1 MITGAFK
8 GRHSGVTEILAAMV
22 MTLSILT
29 VQGCSDKS
37 NAKDSIV
44 LETETFTLTVGRDA
58 VARSL
63 VIKKTGEE
71 MLLKGAGVPLFSV
84 TQDRPF
90 NNEIKLEHPNTRTTY
105 PADSLSWDGERLT
118 VGFDTAPY
126 EAVVKVDKG
135 AGYLRFTLEDFICEA
150 SDYGNLSLDLPPVA
164 EFRILQLPVK
174 ERENFGEWLNAM
186 WDEKSAVC
194 VAGCDPWSLIWH
206 EDRSGGRI
214 FSADLYSGKKLRG
227 GSAAILAADGKEP
240 FLDAMDGF
248 EADLDLPRGV
258 QSRRSPL
265 LNRSI
270 YWTGDA
276 TPLNID
282 EHIAVAQKAGLKMM
296 LFYYP
301 CFIRSKGYRL
311 LGDYDLRDEY
321 PGGYDDIREML
332 DKVKAAGIT
341 PGFHTLQTH
350 IGVESRYVTPSIDP
364 RLNRKRL
371 FTLKEAIPS
380 SGPVTEITV
389 EENPVDAP
397 LHDYTRVIAFGGEG
411 FEYEGY
417 TTEPPYR
424 FTGVRRGVY
433 GTDAVSHPRGE
444 IGGILDISEYGRNT
458 SIYINQDTDLQDE
471 IAEKIAKIYDCGF
484 EFLYLDGSEGVNT
497 PSGIN
502 VSLAQYRVASKLGKM
517 PVFTEGAAKSHFS
530 WHLQA
535 GANAFDIFPPKVFKE
550 KILEF
555 PYAEA
560 PRMAKNMTRLDFGWW
575 NITPETTPEMWD
587 FAESKAAEWHCP
599 VSIQFSFKALAANPH
614 ADELLSVLKK
624 WEEYREKEN

>member
-1 MITGAFK
+1 MRG
-8 GRHSGVTEILAAMV
+8 ILAVV
-22 MTLSILT
+22 MMLSILT
-29 VQGCSDKS
+29 IPGCADKS
-37 NAKDSIV
+37 NARDSII
-44 LETETFTLTVGRDA
+44 LETETFKLTLGRDA
-58 VARSL
+58 VVQSL
-63 VIKKTGEE
+63 IIKETREE
-71 MLLKGAGVPLFSV
+71 MLVKGAGVPLFSV

-105 PADSLSWDGERLT
+105 KADSLSWDGERLT

-126 EAVVKVDKG
+126 KAVVKVDKG
-135 AGYLRFTLEDFICEA
+135 AGYLRFTLEDFICEPA
-150 SDYGNLSLDLPPVA
+150 DYGYLALDIPPVA

-186 WDEKSAVC
+186 WDDASAVC

-206 EDRSGGRI
+206 EDRSSGRI
-214 FSADLYSGKKLRG
+214 LSADLYSGKKLRG
-227 GSAAILAADGKEP
+227 GSAAILAAAGKEA

-258 QSRRSPL
+258 RSRRSPM

-270 YWTGDA
+270 YWTSDA

-282 EHIAVAQKAGLKMM
+282 QHIAVAQQAGLKMM

-301 CFIRSKGYRL
+301 CFIQSKGYRL
-311 LGDYDLRDEY
+311 LGNYDLREEY
-321 PGGYDDIREML
+321 PGGYDDIRDML

-364 RLNRKRL
+364 RLNRKRP
-371 FTLKEAIPS
+371 FTLKEPIPS
-380 SGPVTEITV
+380 TGTITEISV

-397 LHDYTRVIAFGGEG
+397 LHDHTRVLVFGGEG

-424 FTGVRRGVY
+424 FTGVRRGAYRTASVP
-433 GTDAVSHPRGE
+433 HPKGE
-444 IGGILDISEYGRNT
+444 IGGILDISEFGRGT
-458 SIYINQDTDLQDE
+458 SVYINQDNDLQDE
-471 IAEKIAKIYDCGF
+471 IAEKIARIYDCGF
-484 EFLYLDGSEGVNT
+484 EFLYLDGSEGVNP

-517 PVFTEGAAKSHFS
+517 PVFTEGAAKSHFG

-535 GANAFDIFPPKVFKE
+535 GANAFDIFPPKIFKE

-555 PYAEA
+555 PYTEA

-599 VSIQFSFKALAANPH
+599 VTIQFSFKALASNPH
-614 ADELLSVLKK
+614 ADELLAVLKK

>member
-1 MITGAFK
+1 MITNK
-8 GRHSGVTEILAAMV
+8 IKILAAV
-22 MTLSILT
+22 VVALSILT
-29 VQGCSDKS
+29 VQSCTDKS
-37 NAKDSIV
+37 NIKDCII
-44 LETETFTLTVGRDA
+44 LETETFKLTLGSDA

-63 VIKKTGEE
+63 VIKGTNEE
-71 MLLKGAGVPLFSV
+71 MLVKGAEVPLFSV

-105 PADSLSWDGERLT
+105 KADSLSWDGERLT

-135 AGYLRFTLEDFICEA
+135 AGYLRFTLEDFICEPD
-150 SDYGNLSLDLPPVA
+150 DYGHLALDIPPVA

-186 WDEKSAVC
+186 WDNTSAVC

-206 EDRSGGRI
+206 EDRNGGRI
-214 FSADLYSGKKLRG
+214 LSADLFSGKKLRG
-227 GSAAILAADGKEP
+227 GSAAIIAADGREP

-258 QSRRSPL
+258 QSRRSPM

-270 YWTGDA
+270 YWTSDA

-282 EHIAVAQKAGLKMM
+282 KHIDVARKAGLKMM

-301 CFIRSKGYRL
+301 CFIKSRGYRL

-321 PGGYDDIREML
+321 PGGFDDIRNML
-332 DKVKAAGIT
+332 DKVRAAGIT

-364 RLNRKRL
+364 RLNRKRQ
-371 FTLKEAIPS
+371 FTLKEPIPS
-380 SGPVTEITV
+380 GNITEITV
-389 EENPVDAP
+389 EENPIDSP

-411 FEYEGY
+411 FEYEGF
-417 TTEPPYR
+417 TTEPPYK
-424 FTGVRRGVY
+424 FTGVRRGAY
-433 GTDAVSHPRGE
+433 GTDAAPHRKGE
-444 IGGILDISEYGRNT
+444 IGGILDISEFGNGT
-458 SIYINQDTDLQDE
+458 SIYINQDNDLQDE
-471 IAEKIAKIYDCGF
+471 IAEKIARIYDCGF

-497 PSGIN
+497 PFGIN

-517 PVFTEGAAKSHFS
+517 PIFTEGAAKSHFG

-535 GANAFDIFPPKVFKE
+535 RANAFDIFPPAVFKE
-550 KILEF
+550 KIIEF
-555 PYAEA
+555 PYTEA

-587 FAESKAAEWHCP
+587 FADGKAAEWHCP
-599 VSIQFSFKALAANPH
+599 VTIQFSFKALESNPY
-614 ADELLSVLKK
+614 ADELLAVLKK
-624 WEEYREKEN
+624 WEEYRENETK

>member
-1 MITGAFK
+1 MITNK
-8 GRHSGVTEILAAMV
+8 IKTLAAALV
-22 MTLSILT
+22 ALSILT
-29 VQGCSDKS
+29 VQSCTDKS
-37 NAKDSIV
+37 NIKDCIV
-44 LETETFTLTVGRDA
+44 LETETFKLTLGSDA

-63 VIKKTGEE
+63 VIKGSNEE
-71 MLLKGAGVPLFSV
+71 MLVKGAGVPLFSV

-105 PADSLSWDGERLT
+105 KADSLSWDGERLT

-135 AGYLRFTLEDFICEA
+135 AGYLRFTLEDFICEPD
-150 SDYGNLSLDLPPVA
+150 DYGHLALDIPPVA

-186 WDEKSAVC
+186 WDNTSAVC

-206 EDRSGGRI
+206 EDRNGGSI
-214 FSADLYSGKKLRG
+214 LSADLFSGKKLRG
-227 GSAAILAADGKEP
+227 GSAAIIAADGKEP

-258 QSRRSPL
+258 QSRRSPM

-270 YWTGDA
+270 YWTSDA

-282 EHIAVAQKAGLKMM
+282 KHIEVARKAGLKMM

-301 CFIRSKGYRL
+301 CFIKSRGYRL
-311 LGDYDLRDEY
+311 LGNYDLRDEY
-321 PGGYDDIREML
+321 PGGYDDIRNML
-332 DKVKAAGIT
+332 EKVKAAGIT

-364 RLNRKRL
+364 RLNRKRQ
-371 FTLKEAIPS
+371 FTLKEPIPS
-380 SGPVTEITV
+380 GNITEITV
-389 EENPVDAP
+389 EENPIDSP

-411 FEYEGY
+411 FEYEGF
-417 TTEPPYR
+417 TTEPPYK
-424 FTGVRRGVY
+424 FTGVRRGAY
-433 GTDAVSHPRGE
+433 GTDAAPHRKGE
-444 IGGILDISEYGRNT
+444 IGGILDISEFGNGT
-458 SIYINQDTDLQDE
+458 SIYINQDNDLQDE
-471 IAEKIAKIYDCGF
+471 IAEKIARIYDCGF

-497 PSGIN
+497 PFGIN

-517 PVFTEGAAKSHFS
+517 PIFTEGAAKSHFG

-535 GANAFDIFPPKVFKE
+535 GANAFDIFPPAVFKE
-550 KILEF
+550 KIIEF
-555 PYAEA
+555 PYTEA

-587 FAESKAAEWHCP
+587 FADGKAAEWHCP
-599 VSIQFSFKALAANPH
+599 VTIQFSFKALESNPY
-614 ADELLSVLKK
+614 ADELLAVLKK
-624 WEEYREKEN
+624 WEEYRENETK

>member
-1 MITGAFK
+1 MITNK
-8 GRHSGVTEILAAMV
+8 IKILAAV
-22 MTLSILT
+22 VVALSILT
-29 VQGCSDKS
+29 VQSCTDKS
-37 NAKDSIV
+37 NIKDCII
-44 LETETFTLTVGRDA
+44 LETETFKLTLGSDA

-63 VIKKTGEE
+63 VIKGTNEE
-71 MLLKGAGVPLFSV
+71 MLVKGAEVPLFSV

-105 PADSLSWDGERLT
+105 KADSLSWDGERLT

-135 AGYLRFTLEDFICEA
+135 AGYLRFTLEDFICEPD
-150 SDYGNLSLDLPPVA
+150 DYGHLALDIPPVA

-186 WDEKSAVC
+186 WDNTSAVC

-206 EDRSGGRI
+206 EDRNGGRI
-214 FSADLYSGKKLRG
+214 LSADLFSGKKLRG
-227 GSAAILAADGKEP
+227 GSAAIIAADGKEP

-258 QSRRSPL
+258 QSRRSPM

-270 YWTGDA
+270 YWTSDA

-282 EHIAVAQKAGLKMM
+282 KHIDVARKAGLKMM

-301 CFIRSKGYRL
+301 CFIKSRGYRL
-311 LGDYDLRDEY
+311 LGNYDLRDEY
-321 PGGYDDIREML
+321 PGGYDDIRNML
-332 DKVKAAGIT
+332 EKVKAAGIT

-364 RLNRKRL
+364 RLNRKRQ
-371 FTLKEAIPS
+371 FTLKEPIPS
-380 SGPVTEITV
+380 GNITEITV
-389 EENPVDAP
+389 EENPIDSP
-397 LHDYTRVIAFGGEG
+397 LHDYTRVSAFGGEG
-411 FEYEGY
+411 FEYEGF
-417 TTEPPYR
+417 TTEPPYK
-424 FTGVRRGVY
+424 FTGVRRGAY
-433 GTDAVSHPRGE
+433 GTDAAPHRKGE
-444 IGGILDISEYGRNT
+444 IGGILDISEFGNGT
-458 SIYINQDTDLQDE
+458 SIYINQDNDLQDE
-471 IAEKIAKIYDCGF
+471 IAEKIARIYDCGF

-497 PSGIN
+497 PFGIN

-517 PVFTEGAAKSHFS
+517 PIFTEGAAKSHFG

-535 GANAFDIFPPKVFKE
+535 GANAFDIFPPAVFKE
-550 KILEF
+550 KIIEF
-555 PYAEA
+555 PYTEA

-587 FAESKAAEWHCP
+587 FADGKAAEWHCP
-599 VSIQFSFKALAANPH
+599 VTIQFSFKALESNPY
-614 ADELLSVLKK
+614 ADELLAVLKK
-624 WEEYREKEN
+624 WEEYRENETK

>member
-1 MITGAFK
+1 MITDK
-8 GRHSGVTEILAAMV
+8 KYNRLPGVAGIVAVAV
-22 MTLSILT
+22 MALSILT
-29 VQGCSDKS
+29 VQSCTEKS
-37 NAKDSIV
+37 NAKDCIV
-44 LETETFTLTVGRDA
+44 LETETFRLTLGSDA

-63 VIKKTGEE
+63 VIKETNEE
-71 MLLKGAGVPLFSV
+71 MLVKGAGVPLFSV

-90 NNEIKLEHPNTRTTY
+90 NNEIKLEHPNTRTIY
-105 PADSLSWDGERLT
+105 RADSLSWDGERLT

-135 AGYLRFTLEDFICEA
+135 AGYLRFTLEDFICEPD
-150 SDYGNLSLDLPPVA
+150 DYGHLALDVPPVA

-186 WDEKSAVC
+186 WDDKSAVC

-206 EDRSGGRI
+206 EDRNGGRI
-214 FSADLYSGKKLRG
+214 LSADLYSGKKLRG
-227 GSAAILAADGKEP
+227 GSAAIIASGGKEP
-240 FLDAMDGF
+240 FLDAMDQF

-258 QSRRSPL
+258 QSRRSPM

-270 YWTGDA
+270 YWTSDA
-276 TPLNID
+276 TPQNID
-282 EHIAVAQKAGLKMM
+282 KHIEIARKAGLKMM

-301 CFIRSKGYRL
+301 CFIKSRGYRL

-321 PGGYDDIREML
+321 PGGYDDIRNML
-332 DKVKAAGIT
+332 EKVKAAGIT

-364 RLNRKRL
+364 RLNRKRP
-371 FTLKEAIPS
+371 FTLKEPIPS
-380 SGPVTEITV
+380 SGNITEITV
-389 EENPVDAP
+389 EENPVDSP

-411 FEYEGY
+411 FEYEEY
-417 TTEPPYR
+417 TTVPPYK
-424 FTGVRRGVY
+424 FTGVRRGAY
-433 GTDAVSHPRGE
+433 GTGAASHPKGK
-444 IGGILDISEYGRNT
+444 IGGILDISEFGNGT
-458 SIYINQDTDLQDE
+458 SIYINQDNDLQDE
-471 IAEKIAKIYDCGF
+471 IAEKIALIYDCGF

-497 PSGIN
+497 PFGIN

-517 PVFTEGAAKSHFS
+517 PIFTEGAAKSHFG

-535 GANAFDIFPPKVFKE
+535 GANAFDIFPPAIFKE
-550 KILEF
+550 KIIEF
-555 PYAEA
+555 PYTEA

-587 FAESKAAEWHCP
+587 FADGKAAEWHCP
-599 VSIQFSFKALAANPH
+599 VTIQFSFKALESNPH
-614 ADELLSVLKK
+614 ADELLAVLKK
-624 WEEYREKEN
+624 WEEYREKGY

>member
-1 MITGAFK
+1 MRIIQSIT
-8 GRHSGVTEILAAMV
+8 
-22 MTLSILT
+22 SILT
-29 VQGCSDKS
+29 AAFVALSLPMIQSCSGGQNS
-37 NAKDSIV
+37 KDNIV
-44 LETETFTLTVGRDA
+44 LETESFKLTIGKDA

-63 VIKKTGEE
+63 VIKKTNEE
-71 MLLKGAGVPLFSV
+71 MLVKGSGVPLFSV

-105 PADSLSWDGERLT
+105 KADSLSWDGERLT

-126 EAVVKVDKG
+126 EAVVKVEKG
-135 AGYLRFTLEDFICEA
+135 AGYLRFILEDFICEPD
-150 SDYGNLSLDLPPVA
+150 DYGNLAMDIPPVA

-186 WDEKSAVC
+186 WDENSAVC

-206 EDRSGGRI
+206 EDRNGGRI
-214 FSADLYSGKKLRG
+214 LTADIYSGKKLRG
-227 GSAAILAADGKEP
+227 GSAAIIAADGKEP

-248 EADLDLPRGV
+248 EIDLGLPRGV
-258 QSRRSPL
+258 QSRRSPM

-270 YWTGDA
+270 YWTSDA

-282 EHIAVAQKAGLKMM
+282 QHIAVAQKAGLKMM

-301 CFIRSKGYRL
+301 CFIKSSGYRF

-321 PGGYDDIREML
+321 PGGYDDIKKMI

-350 IGVESRYVTPSIDP
+350 VGVRSRYVTPSIDP
-364 RLNRKRL
+364 RLNRKRQ
-371 FTLKEAIPS
+371 FTLKEPIPS
-380 SGPVTEITV
+380 SGEVKEIFV
-389 EENPVDAP
+389 EENPIDSP
-397 LHDYTRVIAFGGEG
+397 MHDYTRVIAFGGEG
-411 FEYEGY
+411 FSYEGY
-417 TTEPPYR
+417 TTEPPYK
-424 FTGVRRGVY
+424 FTGVKRGSFE
-433 GTDAVSHPRGE
+433 TTAISHPRGE
-444 IGGILDISEYGRNT
+444 IGGILDLSEFGRGS
-458 SIYINQDTDLQDE
+458 SIYVNQDNDLQDE
-471 IAEKIAKIYDCGF
+471 IAEKIALIYDCGF

-497 PSGIN
+497 PFGIN

-517 PVFTEGAAKSHFS
+517 PIFTEGAAKSHFG

-535 GANAFDIFPPKVFKE
+535 GANAFDIFPPDVFKE
-550 KILEF
+550 KIIEF
-555 PYAEA
+555 PYTEA

-587 FAESKAAEWHCP
+587 FADGKAAEWHCP
-599 VSIQFSFKALAANPH
+599 VTIQFSFKALEANPH
-614 ADELLSVLKK
+614 ADELLAVLKK
-624 WEEYREKEN
+624 WEEFRENEN

>member
-1 MITGAFK
+1 MITNK
-8 GRHSGVTEILAAMV
+8 IKILAAV
-22 MTLSILT
+22 VVALSILT
-29 VQGCSDKS
+29 VQSCTDKS
-37 NAKDSIV
+37 NIKDCII
-44 LETETFTLTVGRDA
+44 LETETFKLTLGSDA

-63 VIKKTGEE
+63 VIKGTNEE
-71 MLLKGAGVPLFSV
+71 MLVKGAEVPLFSV

-105 PADSLSWDGERLT
+105 KADSLSWDGERLT

-135 AGYLRFTLEDFICEA
+135 AGYLRFTLEDFICEPD
-150 SDYGNLSLDLPPVA
+150 DYGHLALDIPPVA

-186 WDEKSAVC
+186 WDNTSAVC

-206 EDRSGGRI
+206 EDRNGGRI
-214 FSADLYSGKKLRG
+214 LSADLFSGKKLRG
-227 GSAAILAADGKEP
+227 GSAAIIAADGKEP

-258 QSRRSPL
+258 QSRRSPM

-270 YWTGDA
+270 YWTSDA

-282 EHIAVAQKAGLKMM
+282 KHIDVARKAGLKMM

-301 CFIRSKGYRL
+301 CFIKSRGYRL
-311 LGDYDLRDEY
+311 LGNYDLRDEY
-321 PGGYDDIREML
+321 PGGYDDIRNML
-332 DKVKAAGIT
+332 EKVKAAGIT

-364 RLNRKRL
+364 RLNRKRQ
-371 FTLKEAIPS
+371 FTLKEPIPS
-380 SGPVTEITV
+380 GNITEITV
-389 EENPVDAP
+389 EENPIDSP

-411 FEYEGY
+411 FEYEGF
-417 TTEPPYR
+417 TTEPPYK
-424 FTGVRRGVY
+424 FTGVRRGAY
-433 GTDAVSHPRGE
+433 GTDAAPHRKGE
-444 IGGILDISEYGRNT
+444 IGGILDISEFGNGT
-458 SIYINQDTDLQDE
+458 SIYINQDNDLQDE
-471 IAEKIAKIYDCGF
+471 IAEKIARIYDCGF

-497 PSGIN
+497 PFGIN

-517 PVFTEGAAKSHFS
+517 PIFTEGAAKSHFG

-535 GANAFDIFPPKVFKE
+535 GANAFDIFPPAVFKE
-550 KILEF
+550 KIIEF
-555 PYAEA
+555 PYTEA

-587 FAESKAAEWHCP
+587 FADGKAAEWHCP
-599 VSIQFSFKALAANPH
+599 VTIQFSFKALESNPY
-614 ADELLSVLKK
+614 ADELLAVLKK
-624 WEEYREKEN
+624 WEEYRENETK

>member
-1 MITGAFK
+1 MRIIQSLTG
-8 GRHSGVTEILAAMV
+8 ILAALLALAMP
-22 MTLSILT
+22 M
-29 VQGCSDKS
+29 VQGCTER
-37 NAKDSIV
+37 KDCKDCIV
-44 LETETFTLTVGRDA
+44 LETETFKLTVGNDA

-63 VIKKTGEE
+63 VIKETNEE
-71 MLLKGAGVPLFSV
+71 MLVKGANVPLFSV

-105 PADSLSWDGERLT
+105 KADSLSWDGERLT
-118 VGFDTAPY
+118 VWFDTAPY

-135 AGYLRFTLEDFICEA
+135 AGYLRFTLEDFICEPA
-150 SDYGNLSLDLPPVA
+150 DYAYLAMDLPPVA

-186 WDEKSAVC
+186 WDDASAVC

-206 EDRSGGRI
+206 EDRNGGRI
-214 FSADLYSGKKLRG
+214 LSADLYSGKKLRG
-227 GSAAILAADGKEP
+227 GSAAIIAAGGKEH

-248 EADLDLPRGV
+248 EIDLGLPRGV
-258 QSRRSPL
+258 QSRRSPM

-270 YWTGDA
+270 YWTSDA
-276 TPLNID
+276 TPSNID
-282 EHIAVAQKAGLKMM
+282 RHIAIAQKAGLKMM

-301 CFIRSKGYRL
+301 CFIKSRGYRL
-311 LGDYDLRDEY
+311 LGDYELRDDY
-321 PGGYDDIREML
+321 PGGYDDIRNML

-350 IGVESRYVTPSIDP
+350 IGVESRYVKPSIDP
-364 RLNRKRL
+364 RLNRKRQ
-371 FTLKEAIPS
+371 FTLKEPIPS
-380 SGPVTEITV
+380 SGSITEITV
-389 EENPVDAP
+389 EENPIDSP
-397 LHDYTRVIAFGGEG
+397 LHDHTRVIAFGGEG

-417 TTEPPYR
+417 TTEPPYK
-424 FTGVRRGVY
+424 FTGVKRGAY
-433 GTDAVSHPRGE
+433 GTAAVSHQKGE
-444 IGGILDISEYGRNT
+444 IGGILDISEFGRGT
-458 SIYINQDTDLQDE
+458 SIYINQDNDLQDE
-471 IAEKIAKIYDCGF
+471 IAEKIARIYDCGF

-497 PSGIN
+497 PFGIN

-517 PVFTEGAAKSHFS
+517 PIFTEGAAKSHFG

-535 GANAFDIFPPKVFKE
+535 GANAFDIFPPDIFME
-550 KILEF
+550 KIIEF
-555 PYAEA
+555 PYTEA

-599 VSIQFSFKALAANPH
+599 VTIQFSFKALESNPH
-614 ADELLSVLKK
+614 ADELLAVLKK
-624 WEEYREKEN
+624 WEEYREKGD